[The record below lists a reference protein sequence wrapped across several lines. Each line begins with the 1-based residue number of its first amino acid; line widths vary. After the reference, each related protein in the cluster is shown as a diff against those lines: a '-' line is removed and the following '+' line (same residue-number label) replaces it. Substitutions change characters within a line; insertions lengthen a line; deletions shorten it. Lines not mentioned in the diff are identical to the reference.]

1 MGSGW
6 VVHGAG
12 LAVGWRILG
21 LDNGYIGVYYTVEYV
36 SEFSI
41 IKYIFLKMLQCPGQC
56 DSWASSYAPKDCWF
70 SSWSGTWLGF
80 GLDAGVG
87 GGE

>member
-41 IKYIFLKMLQCPGQC
+41 IKYIF
-56 DSWASSYAPKDCWF
+56 
-70 SSWSGTWLGF
+70 
-80 GLDAGVG
+80 
-87 GGE
+87 